1 MAIIILIV
9 AVEEEMVLD
18 EFGRERMR
26 GGEFHVVMCSTH
38 LCQRERMRGGG
49 GVGRCAKKRISRT
62 AVDVEG
68 PA

>member
-38 LCQRERMRGGG
+38 LCQRERMRGGWG
-49 GVGRCAKKRISRT
+49 
-62 AVDVEG
+62 AVPRREFHVLRLT
-68 PA
+68 